1 MRLPRR
7 IFLNVVIFVSSFLV
21 VSYHLSSIVPQD
33 GTVHN
38 VLYRYLFRTIFL
50 FRPRAP
56 AAPCSRSFLLSY
68 CSTPPLKRKIKF
80 SLQTVPFVPTPAAI
94 FSAVGGVVIRRTFSA
109 GAGQRGLESAAQFS
123 TGCIVIGGTVCR
135 AASFIQV
142 VILHTIPGSRRWNPP
157 HSLRRAGLLSAA
169 QFRCGVHRGAK
180 KMVVIGRTI
189 RTFFCGRQVVIHS
202 TICAV
207 GKIRLLLSAAHF
219 GISSAF
225 QTCPNRVVIQR
236 TFPAVWLLSGAQFPN
251 CRILAAVVIDGT
263 FLKKSTVQRTAGI
276 VIHGTIRFFR
286 GRAVVIRRTIRKN
299 PFFCGASCR
308 GLLVCAQF
316 ALQEPGLLSTAQYKD
331 FSARVV
337 IQRTFLRGRI
347 FPSALLE
354 CCAHFSLFL
363 FLRRGLLY
371 STLFKNPTKFSLPPF
386 SCKKNFF
393 TVVTLRTLLRFTHSC
408 WNAAHSTVVTQRTFV
423 LEYST

>member
-1 MRLPRR
+1 M
-7 IFLNVVIFVSSFLV
+7 
-21 VSYHLSSIVPQD
+21 
-33 GTVHN
+33 HN

-80 SLQTVPFVPTPAAI
+80 SLQTVPFVPTPAAF
-94 FSAVGGVVIRRTFSA
+94 FSAAGGVVIRRTFSA
-109 GAGQRGLESAAQFS
+109 GAGRRGLESAAQFS

-169 QFRCGVHRGAK
+169 QFRCGMHRGAK

-219 GISSAF
+219 GISSDF
-225 QTCPNRVVIQR
+225 QTCPDRVVIQR
-236 TFPAVWLLSGAQFPN
+236 TFPAVGLLSGAQFPN

-316 ALQEPGLLSTAQYKD
+316 ALQRPGLLSTAQYKD

-337 IQRTFLRGRI
+337 IQRTFPRGRI

-363 FLRRGLLY
+363 FLRPGLLY
-371 STLFKNPTKFSLPPF
+371 STLFKNPTKYSLPPF
-386 SCKKNFF
+386 SCKKTFLPLLRSAHCC
-393 TVVTLRTLLRFTHSC
+393 VLHIRVGMLRTAPL
-408 WNAAHSTVVTQRTFV
+408 
-423 LEYST
+423 

>member
-1 MRLPRR
+1 M
-7 IFLNVVIFVSSFLV
+7 
-21 VSYHLSSIVPQD
+21 
-33 GTVHN
+33 
-38 VLYRYLFRTIFL
+38 
-50 FRPRAP
+50 
-56 AAPCSRSFLLSY
+56 
-68 CSTPPLKRKIKF
+68 
-80 SLQTVPFVPTPAAI
+80 PFVPTPAAF
-94 FSAVGGVVIRRTFSA
+94 FSAAGGVVIRRTFSA
-109 GAGQRGLESAAQFS
+109 GAGRRGLESAAQFS

-135 AASFIQV
+135 AVSFIQV

-225 QTCPNRVVIQR
+225 QTCPDRVVIQR
-236 TFPAVWLLSGAQFPN
+236 TFAAVGLLSGAQFPN

-286 GRAVVIRRTIRKN
+286 GRTVVIRRTIRKN

-316 ALQEPGLLSTAQYKD
+316 ALQGPGLLSTAQYKD

-337 IQRTFLRGRI
+337 IQRTFPRGRI
-347 FPSALLE
+347 FPSVLLE
-354 CCAHFSLFL
+354 GCAHFSLFL
-363 FLRRGLLY
+363 FSRPELLY
-371 STLFKNPTKFSLPPF
+371 STLFKNPTKVSLPPF
-386 SCKKNFF
+386 SCKKTFLPLLRSAHCC
-393 TVVTLRTLLRFTHSC
+393 VLHICVGMLRTAPL
-408 WNAAHSTVVTQRTFV
+408 
-423 LEYST
+423 

>member
-80 SLQTVPFVPTPAAI
+80 SLQTVPFVPTQAAF
-94 FSAVGGVVIRRTFSA
+94 FSAAGGVVIRRTFSA
-109 GAGQRGLESAAQFS
+109 GAGRRGLESAAQFS

-157 HSLRRAGLLSAA
+157 HSLRRAGLLSEA

-225 QTCPNRVVIQR
+225 QTCPDRVVIHR
-236 TFPAVWLLSGAQFPN
+236 TFPAVGLLSGAQFPN

-316 ALQEPGLLSTAQYKD
+316 AQQGPGLLSTAQYKD

-337 IQRTFLRGRI
+337 IQRTFPRGRI

-363 FLRRGLLY
+363 FSRRGLLY

-386 SCKKNFF
+386 SCKKTFLPLLRSAHCC
-393 TVVTLRTLLRFTHSC
+393 VLHICVGMLRTAPL
-408 WNAAHSTVVTQRTFV
+408 
-423 LEYST
+423 

>member
-1 MRLPRR
+1 
-7 IFLNVVIFVSSFLV
+7 
-21 VSYHLSSIVPQD
+21 
-33 GTVHN
+33 
-38 VLYRYLFRTIFL
+38 
-50 FRPRAP
+50 
-56 AAPCSRSFLLSY
+56 
-68 CSTPPLKRKIKF
+68 
-80 SLQTVPFVPTPAAI
+80 VPFVPTPATF
-94 FSAVGGVVIRRTFSA
+94 FSAAGGVVIRRTFSA
-109 GAGQRGLESAAQFS
+109 GAGRRGLESAAQFS

-169 QFRCGVHRGAK
+169 QFRCGVHRGTK

-202 TICAV
+202 TICVV

-225 QTCPNRVVIQR
+225 QTCPDRVVIQR
-236 TFPAVWLLSGAQFPN
+236 TFPAVGLLSGAQFPN

-276 VIHGTIRFFR
+276 VIHGTIRFFQ

-316 ALQEPGLLSTAQYKD
+316 ALQGPGLLSTAQYKD
-331 FSARVV
+331 SSARVV

-354 CCAHFSLFL
+354 RCAHFSLFL
-363 FLRRGLLY
+363 FSRPGLLY

-393 TVVTLRTLLRFTHSC
+393 TVVTLRTLLRFTHFC

>member
-1 MRLPRR
+1 M
-7 IFLNVVIFVSSFLV
+7 
-21 VSYHLSSIVPQD
+21 
-33 GTVHN
+33 
-38 VLYRYLFRTIFL
+38 
-50 FRPRAP
+50 
-56 AAPCSRSFLLSY
+56 
-68 CSTPPLKRKIKF
+68 
-80 SLQTVPFVPTPAAI
+80 PFVPTPAAF
-94 FSAVGGVVIRRTFSA
+94 FSAAGGVVIRRTFSA
-109 GAGQRGLESAAQFS
+109 GARQRGLESAAQFS

-169 QFRCGVHRGAK
+169 QFRCGVQRRAK

-207 GKIRLLLSAAHF
+207 GKNRLLLSAAHF

-225 QTCPNRVVIQR
+225 QTCPDRVVIQR
-236 TFPAVWLLSGAQFPN
+236 TFPAVGLLSSAQFPN

-263 FLKKSTVQRTAGI
+263 FLKKSTVQRTVGI

-286 GRAVVIRRTIRKN
+286 GMAVVIRRTIRKN
-299 PFFCGASCR
+299 PFFCGAPCR

-316 ALQEPGLLSTAQYKD
+316 ALQGPGLLSTAQYKD

-337 IQRTFLRGRI
+337 IQRTFPRGRI

-354 CCAHFSLFL
+354 GCAHFSLFL
-363 FLRRGLLY
+363 FSRPGLLY

-393 TVVTLRTLLRFTHSC
+393 TVVTLRTLLRFTHLC

-423 LEYST
+423 LEYSP

>member
-1 MRLPRR
+1 M
-7 IFLNVVIFVSSFLV
+7 
-21 VSYHLSSIVPQD
+21 
-33 GTVHN
+33 HN

-80 SLQTVPFVPTPAAI
+80 SLQTVPFVPTPAAF
-94 FSAVGGVVIRRTFSA
+94 FSAVGGVVIRRTFSTEV
-109 GAGQRGLESAAQFS
+109 GRRGLESAAQFS
-123 TGCIVIGGTVCR
+123 TGCIVIGGTVCP

-157 HSLRRAGLLSAA
+157 HSLRRARLLSAA

-225 QTCPNRVVIQR
+225 QTCPDRVVIQR
-236 TFPAVWLLSGAQFPN
+236 TFPAVGLLSGAQFPN

-299 PFFCGASCR
+299 LFFCGASCR

-316 ALQEPGLLSTAQYKD
+316 ALQGPGLLSTAQYKD

-354 CCAHFSLFL
+354 GCAHFSLFL
-363 FLRRGLLY
+363 FLRPGLLY
-371 STLFKNPTKFSLPPF
+371 STLFKNPTKVSLPPF
-386 SCKKNFF
+386 SCKKTFLPLLRSAHCC
-393 TVVTLRTLLRFTHSC
+393 VLHICVGMLRTPPL
-408 WNAAHSTVVTQRTFV
+408 
-423 LEYST
+423 

>member
-1 MRLPRR
+1 M
-7 IFLNVVIFVSSFLV
+7 
-21 VSYHLSSIVPQD
+21 
-33 GTVHN
+33 
-38 VLYRYLFRTIFL
+38 
-50 FRPRAP
+50 
-56 AAPCSRSFLLSY
+56 
-68 CSTPPLKRKIKF
+68 
-80 SLQTVPFVPTPAAI
+80 PFVPTPAAF
-94 FSAVGGVVIRRTFSA
+94 FSAAGGVVIRRTFSA
-109 GAGQRGLESAAQFS
+109 GEGQRGLESAAQFS

-135 AASFIQV
+135 ASSFIKV

-225 QTCPNRVVIQR
+225 QTCPDLVVIQR
-236 TFPAVWLLSGAQFPN
+236 TFPAAGLLSGAQFPN
-251 CRILAAVVIDGT
+251 CRILAAVVIDST

-276 VIHGTIRFFR
+276 VIHGTIRFSR

-299 PFFCGASCR
+299 PFFLRRVLPWVVSLRTVCPAGA
-308 GLLVCAQF
+308 GVVIDGTIQGF
-316 ALQEPGLLSTAQYKD
+316 FSTGCYSAHISPRQD
-331 FSARVV
+331 FSIRPVGML
-337 IQRTFLRGRI
+337 RTFLTFPFFAPGVVILDTFSKSHKI
-347 FPSALLE
+347 FFA
-354 CCAHFSLFL
+354 AIFL
-363 FLRRGLLY
+363 Q
-371 STLFKNPTKFSLPPF
+371 
-386 SCKKNFF
+386 KNFF
-393 TVVTLRTLLRFTHSC
+393 TVVTLRTLLRFTHLC
-408 WNAAHSTVVTQRTFV
+408 WNAAHSTVVTQRTFL

>member
-1 MRLPRR
+1 M
-7 IFLNVVIFVSSFLV
+7 
-21 VSYHLSSIVPQD
+21 
-33 GTVHN
+33 
-38 VLYRYLFRTIFL
+38 
-50 FRPRAP
+50 
-56 AAPCSRSFLLSY
+56 
-68 CSTPPLKRKIKF
+68 
-80 SLQTVPFVPTPAAI
+80 PFVPTPAAF
-94 FSAVGGVVIRRTFSA
+94 FSAVGGVVIQRTFSA
-109 GAGQRGLESAAQFS
+109 GAGRRGLESAAQFS

-142 VILHTIPGSRRWNPP
+142 VILHTIPGSLRWNPP

-202 TICAV
+202 TICAM

-225 QTCPNRVVIQR
+225 QTCPDRVVIQR
-236 TFPAVWLLSGAQFPN
+236 TFPAVGLLSGAQFPN

-276 VIHGTIRFFR
+276 VIHGTICFFR

-316 ALQEPGLLSTAQYKD
+316 ALQGPGLLSTAQYKD
-331 FSARVV
+331 F
-337 IQRTFLRGRI
+337 QHG
-347 FPSALLE
+347 LLFS
-354 CCAHFSLFL
+354 AHFPAAGFFHPPCWSAAHISHFS
-363 FLRRGLLY
+363 FFSRPGLLY

-386 SCKKNFF
+386 SCKKTFLPLLRSAHCCGLHIW
-393 TVVTLRTLLRFTHSC
+393 VGMLRTAPL
-408 WNAAHSTVVTQRTFV
+408 
-423 LEYST
+423 